1 MRSKMKRK
9 LALVATAALLV
20 LVALPGTALADHD
33 TPSGE
38 GLIEAFPL
46 ECDGVTVTP
55 TVTPHEF
62 ETPNSLGPGWLPGI
76 GMAIPRSLTILDAD
90 DNVVLVQTNGK
101 KTAKGLETITCTGP
115 AVIGGQ
121 LLSAVFEFVV
131 LP

>member
-1 MRSKMKRK
+1 MRPKMKRK
-9 LALVATAALLV
+9 LALMATAALLV

-33 TPSGE
+33 TPSGG

-46 ECDGVTVTP
+46 ECNGVTVTP

-90 DNVVLVQTNGK
+90 DNVVFVQTNGK
-101 KTAKGLETITCTGP
+101 KTAKALETITCTGL
-115 AVIGGQ
+115 AVIGEQ
-121 LLSAVFEFVV
+121 VLEAVFELVI